1 MRPGEPVGA
10 VGGPGLLLF
19 WIAQLVPVLA
29 DAGRCYSSA
38 ARFPQSA
45 KWRGLPE
52 TWSGCSGT
60 VLWFWPRLR
69 TSTVSTTTSTALRWT
84 TSWSLVLSG
93 GAVESV
99 CFNPEVAFG
108 MNFVSI
114 YLDLAA
120 LLAAAAG
127 KFLVRAAGVGAGFWM
142 GGIGFALASVSPR
155 KELRLHAAGLFAK
168 MLYFNG
174 PSSQFALVF
183 MLLSMVLPFICC
195 LAGLPLRRSLA
206 AVFGELLLRNGRCQS
221 GSSGRG
227 AGRPA
232 TGRTGQCEATSRLSL
247 QMSEPC
253 PTCTLQSGPHRM

>member
-1 MRPGEPVGA
+1 MPLASIVAGRSCRWRGISACRLHPLLLAGAAAGEASTHAACIHWCWCCGGLAAAVAAWSALGAGLASRLVQLRPGVPADALAAWSAIGAGLASRLVQVRPGEPVGA

-93 GAVESV
+93 
-99 CFNPEVAFG
+99 
-108 MNFVSI
+108 
-114 YLDLAA
+114 
-120 LLAAAAG
+120 
-127 KFLVRAAGVGAGFWM
+127 W
-142 GGIGFALASVSPR
+142 
-155 KELRLHAAGLFAK
+155 
-168 MLYFNG
+168 G
-174 PSSQFALVF
+174 PSRVCASTRRW
-183 MLLSMVLPFICC
+183 P
-195 LAGLPLRRSLA
+195 LA
-206 AVFGELLLRNGRCQS
+206 
-221 GSSGRG
+221 
-227 AGRPA
+227 
-232 TGRTGQCEATSRLSL
+232 
-247 QMSEPC
+247 
-253 PTCTLQSGPHRM
+253 